1 MPNLYNFNNIK
12 QTYERK
18 IKMDKHYIYQVPIRE
33 WIENDWG
40 KEIMVPVYGSKKD
53 RNWDMFFQSYLIP
66 ITEVDNQLETD
77 TYDFH
82 NSLLPGVT
90 VYGAWDSGEAVY
102 NKWCN
107 DVEAEPFV
115 IKRNYNGLA
124 TDSVEIVE
132 EFRLLF
138 NLYYNS
144 QTKEYSDL
152 ENEVVVIKINNDDYV
167 SVHKKYLKS
176 YLAIKAMAIIMH
188 IDSRCVQCAG
198 EDFPADGLTYRDED
212 NTIHY
217 TLNIGK
223 CHTGMQQENYSI
235 LFGKKFLLGCELK
248 DCNIWPYNEEKKYI
262 DYIIGVDDNGKE
274 KYHTCDPS
282 KLQNNFGANPD
293 APHYLTPVFFDS
305 AVLNKY
311 YSKPEIYKVEDCIIR
326 CGALWSIY
334 IDNQNKGY
342 VSAYL
347 GDLGRDLPSEQ
358 EQHYWRG
365 FNKAIDGKL
374 SEVKF
379 KRDFLAQATNSQSPD
394 FIFKNTY
401 STVNRLFNEK
411 LGWPMFLNLDEQD
424 LYNFE
429 GIRIPINN
437 SIVEM
442 DMLILSLV
450 KVLLDSLNEKNIA
463 KQLNGT
469 YEKLVGSISK
479 LEIWFQE
486 KQLPDFQDHI
496 KFLRNLQEL
505 RSSGTGHRKGKSY
518 QKISIVFDVQKEN
531 YAETFISILESATSF
546 LNYVNI
552 NLDKLI

>member
-1 MPNLYNFNNIK
+1 MRGKYDMHK
-12 QTYERK
+12 GG
-18 IKMDKHYIYQVPIRE
+18 IKMDKDYIYQVPIRE
-33 WIENDWG
+33 WMENDWG
-40 KEIMVPVYGSKKD
+40 KEILVPVYGSKKD
-53 RNWDMFFQSYLIP
+53 HNWDIFFQSYLIP
-66 ITEVDNQLETD
+66 ITEADSQLKTD
-77 TYDFH
+77 TYDIH
-82 NSLLPGVT
+82 NSLLPGIT
-90 VYGAWDSGEAVY
+90 VYGAWDSGEAIY
-102 NKWCN
+102 HKWCN
-107 DVEAEPFV
+107 DIDVEPFV

-124 TDSVEIVE
+124 NDNIEIVE

-144 QTKEYSDL
+144 QTKEYIDL
-152 ENEVVVIKINNDDYV
+152 ENEAVVVKVDNSECV

-176 YLAIKAMAIIMH
+176 YLAIKEMAIIIH
-188 IDSRCVQCAG
+188 IDSRCVKCDSD
-198 EDFPADGLTYRDED
+198 EDFPADGLDYRSED
-212 NTIHY
+212 NTIYY

-223 CHTGMQQENYSI
+223 CQTRIRQKNHSI
-235 LFGKKFLLGCELK
+235 LFGKKVLFGCELK
-248 DCNIWPYNEEKKYI
+248 DCNIWPYNEEKKFI
-262 DYIIGVDDNGKE
+262 DFIIGIDDNGKE
-274 KYHTCDPS
+274 KHHTCDPS
-282 KLQNNFGANPD
+282 KLQNYFGANPT

-326 CGALWSIY
+326 CGTLWLLY

-379 KRDFLAQATNSQSPD
+379 KRDFLAQATNPQSLD

-401 STVNRLFNEK
+401 LKVNRLFDEK
-411 LGWPMFLNLDEQD
+411 LGWSLFLDLDEQD

-429 GIRIPINN
+429 GLRVPINN

-450 KVLLDSLNEKNIA
+450 KVLLDSLNEKNII
-463 KQLNGT
+463 KQLTGT

-479 LEIWFQE
+479 LEAWFQE

-518 QKISIVFDVQKEN
+518 QKISKVFDVQKEN
-531 YAETFISILESATSF
+531 YAETFISILESAIAF
-546 LNYVNI
+546 LNFVDA